1 MNMSI
6 VIFEA
11 RIVKAKSIVSHG
23 LWPRL
28 IGSGQVLN
36 KPESCPGLCKC
47 VLIGIYVLNF

>member
-11 RIVKAKSIVSHG
+11 RIVEAKPIVSHG
-23 LWPRL
+23 LWPSL

-47 VLIGIYVLNF
+47 VFCDV